1 MLKNEIQIE
10 DDLLV
15 FEGSIV
21 KNQKSGFC
29 KLVYK
34 SGLMI
39 EGIFRS
45 GNLEGE
51 GVMVFPNGIEYSGI
65 FKKGF
70 LEGAG
75 TLMLN
80 STTHKGKF

>member
-1 MLKNEIQIE
+1 MK
-10 DDLLV
+10 
-15 FEGSIV
+15 
-21 KNQKSGFC
+21 KQKSGFC
-29 KLVYK
+29 RLIYK
-34 SGLMI
+34 SGLFI

-51 GVMVFPNGIEYSGI
+51 GVMVFPNGIEHTGM

-75 TLMLN
+75 TLTIN
-80 STTHKGKF
+80 GVVHKGRF